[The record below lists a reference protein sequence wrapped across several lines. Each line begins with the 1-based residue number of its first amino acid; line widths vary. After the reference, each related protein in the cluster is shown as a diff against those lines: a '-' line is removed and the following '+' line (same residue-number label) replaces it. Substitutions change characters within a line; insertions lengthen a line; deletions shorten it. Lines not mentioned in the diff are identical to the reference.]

1 MSTFIHQL
9 KHINESK
16 ERSQMMK
23 STTVSLCIAAAWS
36 LAVPAQA
43 QNLVSL
49 FSTAK
54 NYDATYQ
61 SALAQYE
68 ANRYKANQ
76 TVAGILPNV
85 NFSASSTRSLLDY
98 TPDNFF
104 VNPVDHSKDVIPFMR
119 YYGTH
124 VASLTAVQPLYRPAN
139 YDVYLQGKKQL
150 AQTVTQLVA
159 SEQDLLIRLSQ
170 AYFDV
175 LSSSDSLKSIKAQ
188 KQAVAEQ
195 LASAKRNFEVGTAT
209 ITDTREAEA
218 RYDLILAQ
226 EIAGDNDLRIKKL
239 FLDQLVGSKNV
250 QPSALKKNTTFE
262 NTEPKDIDAWVALT
276 EQAHP
281 SVLNAQLALDIAT
294 LEVDRAKSAHRP
306 TLDLQIGMSGTR
318 NQDGTATSG
327 TSSLGTHVLNKS
339 VALLMNLPLY
349 QGYATQNRVL
359 ETIELENKARYDLE
373 GAKRAT
379 AQSTRSAFYNLVS
392 GLGQVKA
399 LNAAERSSLLALQ
412 ANQLGYTVG
421 VRINIDVLNSQSQL
435 YQTQRDLAKAKY
447 DVLVGGLKLKQANG
461 TLKPEDLQ
469 SLNALLDE

>member
-1 MSTFIHQL
+1 MN
-9 KHINESK
+9 KRSK
-16 ERSQMMK
+16 L
-23 STTVSLCIAAAWS
+23 SLCIVAAWS
-36 LAVPAQA
+36 ITTCAQA
-43 QNLVSL
+43 QNLLSL
-49 FSTAK
+49 YSTAK

-61 SALAQYE
+61 SALSQYE
-68 ANRYKANQ
+68 ANRYKAEQ
-76 TVAGILPNV
+76 SMAGILPNV
-85 NFSASSTRSLLDY
+85 NFSTNSSRSLLDY
-98 TPDNFF
+98 TPDNYL
-104 VNPVDHSKDVIPFMR
+104 VNPADHSKDVVPFMR

-124 VASLTAVQPLYRPAN
+124 VASLTAIQPLYRPAN

-150 AQTVTQLVA
+150 AQSVAQLVA
-159 SEQDLLIRLSQ
+159 SEQDLLIRLTQ

-175 LSSSDSLKSIKAQ
+175 LTSSDSLKSIKAQ

-209 ITDTREAEA
+209 ITDSREAEA

-226 EIAGDNDLRIKKL
+226 EIAGENDLRIKKL
-239 FLDQLVGSKNV
+239 YLDQLVGIKNV
-250 QPSALKKNTTFE
+250 QPSMLKKNAAIESTS
-262 NTEPKDIDAWVALT
+262 PADVDAWVTLS

-294 LEVDRAKSAHRP
+294 LEVDKAKSAHLP
-306 TLDLQIGMSGTR
+306 TLDLQASMAGTR
-318 NQDGTATSG
+318 NLDGTATSG
-327 TSSLGTHVLNKS
+327 TSSLGTHVVGKS
-339 VALLMNLPLY
+339 VALLMNIPLY
-349 QGYATQNRVL
+349 QGFAIQNRVR
-359 ETIELENKARYDLE
+359 ETVELESKARYDLE

-379 AQSTRSAFYNLVS
+379 AQSTRTAFYNLVS
-392 GLGQVKA
+392 GIGQVKA
-399 LNAAERSSLLALQ
+399 LHAAERSSLLALE

-469 SLNALLDE
+469 SLNELLENANN